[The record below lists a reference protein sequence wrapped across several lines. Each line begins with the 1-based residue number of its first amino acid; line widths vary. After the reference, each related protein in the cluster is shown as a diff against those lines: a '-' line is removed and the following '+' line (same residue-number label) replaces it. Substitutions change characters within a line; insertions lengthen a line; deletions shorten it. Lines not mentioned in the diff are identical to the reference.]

1 VALWTSAPVFLL
13 SLLLWF
19 GFDRSNPGF
28 QFEERADWIPALN
41 IAYRMG
47 VDGIS
52 MPFVLLSTLLT
63 PICVLASWEAIE
75 TGSRNT

>member
-1 VALWTSAPVFLL
+1 MDLRRCVSL

-19 GFDRSNPGF
+19 GFHRLNPGF
-28 QFEERADWIPALN
+28 QFEERADLIPALN

-52 MPFVLLSTLLT
+52 MPFCCS
-63 PICVLASWEAIE
+63 PPC
-75 TGSRNT
+75 